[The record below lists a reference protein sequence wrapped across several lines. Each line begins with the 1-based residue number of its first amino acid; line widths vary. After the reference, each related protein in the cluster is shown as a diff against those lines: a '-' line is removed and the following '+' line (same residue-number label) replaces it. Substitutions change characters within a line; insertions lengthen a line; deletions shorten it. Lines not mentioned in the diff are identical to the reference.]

1 MLAAWGPL
9 SPPRFDDMSTG
20 KRFTKRTVGL
30 LVFAALVLIGLFWD
44 GSPLGSLVL
53 RQAVKA
59 KFSSVRSVSPAELVA
74 WRTDPNRPPALLV
87 DARSEAEFTL
97 SHIDGAVWIDPA
109 APDLSVIANVPK
121 SNPVVVY
128 DAAGTVA
135 AAMAM
140 ALQGAGYSRVSYL
153 EGGVFAWANSGQ
165 QLVDAGGPARTVYP
179 INWKWGRL
187 LKSRYHP

>member
-1 MLAAWGPL
+1 
-9 SPPRFDDMSTG
+9 MSTG
-20 KRFTKRTVGL
+20 KRFTKRTVVL
-30 LVFAALVLIGLFWD
+30 LVLAALVLIGLFWD
-44 GSPLGSLVL
+44 GSPLGSVVL

-59 KFSSVRSVSPAELVA
+59 RFSSVRSVTPAELVA
-74 WRTDPNRPPALLV
+74 WRADPNRPPALLV
-87 DARSEAEFTL
+87 DARPEADFTM

-109 APDLSVIANVPK
+109 EPDLAVIANVPK

-128 DAAGTVA
+128 DAAGTMA
-135 AAMAM
+135 AAMAL

-165 QLVDAGGPARTVYP
+165 RLVDAGGPARTVYP

>member
-1 MLAAWGPL
+1 
-9 SPPRFDDMSTG
+9 MSTG
-20 KRFTKRTVGL
+20 KRFNKRTVGL
-30 LVFAALVLIGLFWD
+30 LVLAALVLIGLFWD
-44 GSPLGSLVL
+44 GSPIGSLVL
-53 RQAVKA
+53 REAVKA
-59 KFSSVRSVSPAELVA
+59 KFSTVRSVSPAELVA
-74 WRTDPNRPPALLV
+74 WRSDPNRPPALLV
-87 DARSEAEFTL
+87 DARTESEFTM

>member
-1 MLAAWGPL
+1 
-9 SPPRFDDMSTG
+9 MSTA
-20 KRFTKRTVGL
+20 KRFTKRTIFL
-30 LVFAALVLIGLFWD
+30 LVLAALVLIGLFWD

-74 WRTDPNRPPALLV
+74 WRGDPNRPPALLV
-87 DARSEAEFTL
+87 DARPESQFTM
-97 SHIDGAVWIDPA
+97 SHIDGSVWIDPA

-121 SNPVVVY
+121 GNPVVVY
-128 DAAGTVA
+128 DAAGTTA
-135 AAMAM
+135 AAMAQ
-140 ALQGAGYSRVSYL
+140 ALQGVGYTRVSYL

-165 QLVDAGGPARTVYP
+165 QLVDAGGPAETVYLV
-179 INWKWGRL
+179 NWKWGRL

>member
-1 MLAAWGPL
+1 
-9 SPPRFDDMSTG
+9 MSTG
-20 KRFTKRTVGL
+20 KRFTNRTVFL
-30 LVFAALVLIGLFWD
+30 LALAALVLIGLFWD

-59 KFSSVRSVSPAELVA
+59 RFSSVRSVTPAELVA
-74 WRTDPNRPPALLV
+74 WKGDPNRPPALLV
-87 DARSEAEFTL
+87 DVRPEAEFTL

-121 SNPVVVY
+121 NNPVVVY
-128 DAAGTVA
+128 DAAGTIG
-135 AAMAM
+135 AAMAQ
-140 ALQGAGYSRVSYL
+140 ALQGAGYTRVSYL

-165 QLVDAGGPARTVYP
+165 RLVDAGGPARVVYP
-179 INWKWGRL
+179 ISWKWGRL

>member
-1 MLAAWGPL
+1 
-9 SPPRFDDMSTG
+9 MSTG
-20 KRFTKRTVGL
+20 KRFTKRTVFFL
-30 LVFAALVLIGLFWD
+30 ALAALGLIGLFWD

-74 WRTDPNRPPALLV
+74 WRSDPNRPPALLV
-87 DARSEAEFTL
+87 DARPEAEFTL

-109 APDLSVIANVPK
+109 APDLSVMANVPK
-121 SNPVVVY
+121 DNPVVVY
-128 DAAGTVA
+128 DAAGTIA
-135 AAMAM
+135 AAMAQ
-140 ALQGAGYSRVSYL
+140 ALQGAGYTRVSYL

-165 QLVDAGGPARTVYP
+165 RLVDAGGPARVVYP

>member
-1 MLAAWGPL
+1 
-9 SPPRFDDMSTG
+9 MSTG
-20 KRFTKRTVGL
+20 KRFTKRTIAF
-30 LVFAALVLIGLFWD
+30 LVFAALILIGLFWD
-44 GSPLGSLVL
+44 GSPLGSFLL

-74 WRTDPNRPPALLV
+74 WRADPNRPPALLV
-87 DARSEAEFTL
+87 DARPDAQFTM

-109 APDLSVIANVPK
+109 APDLTVIANVPK
-121 SNPVVVY
+121 DNPIVVY
-128 DAAGTVA
+128 DAAGA
-135 AAMAM
+135 MGAAMAQ
-140 ALQGAGYSRVSYL
+140 ALQGEGYTRVSYL

-165 QLVDAGGPARTVYP
+165 RLVDAQGPAKVVYP